1 MEDLVKKSILGDKN
15 AYTQLMNMLKSD
27 LYRVANA
34 RLDNIEDINDAINET
49 ILKSY
54 KSLKKLKNI
63 QYFKTWITKILI
75 NECNNIY
82 RINKKHLEILE
93 KVTEIEEKQFF
104 DSYENNISKLE
115 DKLNFEMIINSLNY
129 DEKTIIILY
138 YNNRHTVSEIAD
150 ILNMNVNTVKS
161 KLFRAK
167 EKIKQKMEG
176 VNYDGT
182 RR

>member
-115 DKLNFEMIINSLNY
+115 DN
-129 DEKTIIILY
+129 
-138 YNNRHTVSEIAD
+138 
-150 ILNMNVNTVKS
+150 
-161 KLFRAK
+161 
-167 EKIKQKMEG
+167 
-176 VNYDGT
+176 
-182 RR
+182 

>member
-54 KSLKKLKNI
+54 RSLKKLKNI

-82 RINKKHLEILE
+82 RINKKHLEIIE

-115 DKLNFEMIINSLNY
+115 DKLNFEMIINSLNC

-138 YNNRHTVSEIAD
+138 YNNRHTVSEIVD